1 MNTPQI
7 TLYLL
12 LFGFLIIGSSNTS
25 SPTTIM
31 WDAERKLSWDDF
43 QGKPD
48 YNFDDVSALTSSGII
63 HYKGCEDG
71 KIIYKVQ
78 AYFEKNYSWVKP
90 EAYTNHHLAHEQ
102 IHFDI
107 TELYARKLRKALEQR
122 DFKCGEEERFDAFV
136 ANFLRKWQ
144 MAQIKYD
151 NQTHYS
157 MKPAIQNEW
166 KYLVAMELSLYND
179 YQDNEGL

>member
-1 MNTPQI
+1 MKTPQI

-12 LFGFLIIGSSNTS
+12 LLGCLIVGNSNSTS
-25 SPTTIM
+25 SSTLM
-31 WDAERKLSWDDF
+31 WEADRKLSWDDF

-48 YNFDDVSALTSSGII
+48 YNFGDVSALTSSGII

-78 AYFEKNYSWVKP
+78 AYFEKNHSWVKP
-90 EAYTNHHLAHEQ
+90 EAYTDHHLAHEQ

-107 TELYARKLRKALEQR
+107 TELYARKLRKALEKR
-122 DFKCGEEERFDAFV
+122 EFKCGEEERFDAFV

-144 MAQIKYD
+144 TAQINYD

-157 MKPAIQNEW
+157 MKPAKQNEW
-166 KYLVAMELSLYND
+166 KYLVAMELSLHDSYKD
-179 YQDNEGL
+179 SEKF